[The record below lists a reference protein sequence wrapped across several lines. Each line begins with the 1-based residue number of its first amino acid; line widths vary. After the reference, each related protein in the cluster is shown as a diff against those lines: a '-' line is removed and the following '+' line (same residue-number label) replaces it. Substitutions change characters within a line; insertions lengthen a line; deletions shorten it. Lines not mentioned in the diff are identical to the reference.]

1 MRRIKL
7 VLMAAAVMA
16 VLLVSTAAPAMA
28 RGFNNFRGFNNCFD
42 FNFGCGVGNC
52 FDFPFSSNCG
62 GFNTG
67 FVPFGFGFNNFGDN
81 NDCNQRQVFDLSTHD
96 WVWQCD

>member
-7 VLMAAAVMA
+7 VLMVAAVMA
-16 VLLVSTAAPAMA
+16 VMLVSTAAPAMA
-28 RGFNNFRGFNNCFD
+28 RGFNNFGGFNNCFD

-52 FDFPFSSNCG
+52 FGFPFDNC

-67 FVPFGFGFNNFGDN
+67 FAPVGFGFNNFGDQD
-81 NDCNQRQVFDLSTHD
+81 NDCNQRQVFDLNTRQ
-96 WVWQCD
+96 WVWTC